1 MENLTDYYHLP
12 YCYMSEDTEGK
23 GQTQE
28 LQPGKEYKMYP
39 LPEFIKKGYRG
50 SGLLNDKVAIITGGD
65 SGIGRAVAVLFAE
78 EGADLVIAYFGENQ
92 DAELTKVEIEKR
104 GRRAVLINGDVSVSS
119 HCKSIVEK
127 TIEEFGKI
135 DILINNAAMQFPQES
150 LTDISDEQLHKT
162 FETNI
167 YPYFYL
173 TREALPHMD
182 TGCTIIN
189 TSSVTAYQGNGRLID
204 YSATKGAIVSFTRS
218 LSANLAHK
226 GIRVNG
232 VAPGPIWTP
241 MIPATFG
248 KEDVATFGQNVPLNR
263 AGQPSEVA
271 PSFLFLASDQSNY
284 ITGQFIH
291 PNGGEIINT

>member
-1 MENLTDYYHLP
+1 
-12 YCYMSEDTEGK
+12 MSEDTEGK

>member
-1 MENLTDYYHLP
+1 
-12 YCYMSEDTEGK
+12 MSENTERR

-28 LQPGKEYKMYP
+28 RQPGREYKMYP
-39 LPEFIKKGYRG
+39 LPEFIKDGYKG
-50 SGLLNDKVAIITGGD
+50 SGILKDKVAIITGGD
-65 SGIGRAVAVLFAE
+65 SGIGRAIAVLFAE
-78 EGADLVIAYFGENQ
+78 EGADLVISYYGEDE
-92 DAELTKVEIEKR
+92 DAGFTKEEVEKR
-104 GRRAVLINGDVSVSS
+104 GRKALLINGDVSKSS
-119 HCKSIVEK
+119 HCKTIMSK
-127 TIEEFGKI
+127 TLEEFGKL

-150 LTDISDEQLHKT
+150 LTDITDDQLHKT

-173 TREALPHMD
+173 SREALPHMD
-182 TGCTIIN
+182 KGSTIIN

-204 YSATKGAIVSFTRS
+204 YSSTKGAIVSFTRS
-218 LSANLAHK
+218 LSANLAHR

-241 MIPATFG
+241 LIPATFG

-263 AGQPSEVA
+263 AGEPSEVA
-271 PSFLFLASDQSNY
+271 PSFLFLASDQSSY

>member
-1 MENLTDYYHLP
+1 
-12 YCYMSEDTEGK
+12 MSHDAERK
-23 GQTQE
+23 GQSQE
-28 LQPGKEYKMYP
+28 RQPGKEYKMYP
-39 LPEFIKKGYRG
+39 LPEFIKKGYKG
-50 SGLLNDKVAIITGGD
+50 SGILKDKVAVITGGD
-65 SGIGRAVAVLFAE
+65 SGIGRAIAVLFAE
-78 EGADLVIAYFGENQ
+78 EGADLVIAYLGEDQ
-92 DAELTKVEIEKR
+92 DAGYTKEEIEKR
-104 GRRAVLINGDVSVSS
+104 GRKAVLINGDVSDSS
-119 HCKSIVEK
+119 HCKTIVAK

-173 TREALPHMD
+173 SREALPHMD
-182 TGCTIIN
+182 KGCTIIN

-241 MIPATFG
+241 LIPATFG

-263 AGQPSEVA
+263 AGEPSEVA
-271 PSFLFLASDQSNY
+271 PCFLFLASDLSSY
-284 ITGQFIH
+284 ISGQFLH

>member
-1 MENLTDYYHLP
+1 
-12 YCYMSEDTEGK
+12 MSEETERK
-23 GQTQE
+23 GLTQE
-28 LQPGKEYKMYP
+28 RQPGKEYKMYP

-50 SGLLNDKVAIITGGD
+50 SGLLTDKVAIVTGGD
-65 SGIGRAVAVLFAE
+65 SGIGRAIAVLFAE
-78 EGADLVIAYFGENQ
+78 EGADLVIAYFGEDQ
-92 DAELTKVEIEKR
+92 DAELTKKEIVKR

-119 HCKSIVEK
+119 HCKSIVKK

-173 TREALPHMD
+173 SREVLPYMD
-182 TGCTIIN
+182 KGCTIIN

-241 MIPATFG
+241 LIPATFG
-248 KEDVATFGQNVPLNR
+248 KEDVARFGQNVPLNR
-263 AGQPSEVA
+263 AGEPSEVA
-271 PSFLFLASDQSNY
+271 PSFLFLASDQSSY

-291 PNGGEIINT
+291 PNGGDIINT

>member
-1 MENLTDYYHLP
+1 
-12 YCYMSEDTEGK
+12 MSEDAEKK

-28 LQPGKEYKMYP
+28 RQPGKEYKMYP
-39 LPEFIKKGYRG
+39 LPEFIKKGYKG
-50 SGLLNDKVAIITGGD
+50 SGILRDKVAVITGGD
-65 SGIGRAVAVLFAE
+65 SGIGRAIAVLFAE
-78 EGADLVIAYFGENQ
+78 EGADLVIAYLGEDE
-92 DAELTKVEIEKR
+92 DAEQTKKEIEKR
-104 GRRAVLINGDVSVSS
+104 GRKALLINGDVSESA
-119 HCKSIVEK
+119 HCKSIIEK
-127 TIEEFGKI
+127 TIDEFGKI

-150 LTDISDEQLHKT
+150 LIDISDEQLHKT

-173 TREALPHMD
+173 SRAALPHMD
-182 TGCTIIN
+182 KGCNIIN
-189 TSSVTAYQGNGRLID
+189 TSSVTAYQGNARLID
-204 YSATKGAIVSFTRS
+204 YSSTKGAIVSFTRA

-241 MIPATFG
+241 LIPATFG

-263 AGQPSEVA
+263 AGEPSEVA
-271 PSFLFLASDQSNY
+271 SCFLFLASDQASY

-291 PNGGEIINT
+291 PNGGEIVNA